1 MADSWYRSSSGAQF
15 WRVCWI
21 LLFVLSSREVT
32 VVLVHRR
39 CFIISCDARDML
51 CMAVPAAVADL
62 MDFAVKTIVEKCLQL
77 RGRAVLG

>member
-1 MADSWYRSSSGAQF
+1 M
-15 WRVCWI
+15 
-21 LLFVLSSREVT
+21 
-32 VVLVHRR
+32 LVHRR

-77 RGRAVLG
+77 RGRGGTGIEQELRYGMGTSGQVT

>member
-1 MADSWYRSSSGAQF
+1 
-15 WRVCWI
+15 
-21 LLFVLSSREVT
+21 
-32 VVLVHRR
+32 
-39 CFIISCDARDML
+39 ML